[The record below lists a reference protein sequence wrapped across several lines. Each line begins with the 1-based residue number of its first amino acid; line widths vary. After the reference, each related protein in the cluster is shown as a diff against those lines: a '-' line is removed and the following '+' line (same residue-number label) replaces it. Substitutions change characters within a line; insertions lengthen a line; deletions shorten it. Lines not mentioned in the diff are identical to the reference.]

1 MMETILEK
9 TGSDEQTVQPGQD
22 AFIPLLR
29 QMQEE
34 SARQTAC
41 LKKQLFMARLC
52 AVFTGA
58 ALLVVIVLFSL
69 LVPRLTGLVGAAN
82 DVVGQAGVV
91 LADLQNVSAELSEA
105 DIGGVL
111 KNVDGLVLQSRDGIV
126 KALDDVE
133 KALSVIEGVDIATL
147 NKAIKD
153 LHDVVSP
160 LSRMFGGG
168 Q

>member
-1 MMETILEK
+1 M
-9 TGSDEQTVQPGQD
+9 
-22 AFIPLLR
+22 
-29 QMQEE
+29 
-34 SARQTAC
+34 
-41 LKKQLFMARLC
+41 
-52 AVFTGA
+52 
-58 ALLVVIVLFSL
+58 
-69 LVPRLTGLVGAAN
+69 
-82 DVVGQAGVV
+82 
-91 LADLQNVSAELSEA
+91 SAELSEA

>member
-1 MMETILEK
+1 MTETILEK
-9 TGSDEQTVQPGQD
+9 NGSDEQTVQPGQD

-111 KNVDGLVLQSRDGIV
+111 NNVDGLVLQSRDGIV

-168 Q
+168 P

>member
-1 MMETILEK
+1 MTETILEK
-9 TGSDEQTVQPGQD
+9 NGSDEQTVQPGQD

-82 DVVGQAGVV
+82 DVVGQAGGV
-91 LADLQNVSAELSEA
+91 LADLENVSAELSEA

>member
-1 MMETILEK
+1 MTETILEK
-9 TGSDEQTVQPGQD
+9 NGSDEQTVQPGQD